1 MKNQT
6 FRASWL
12 FAMLLSLPSL
22 FNNLQA
28 QIQTAKYI
36 SMTSNT
42 NAFYEYLPEGYS
54 STGSKY
60 SLIIFIHGMG
70 ELGAGS
76 SSTLPKV
83 LNNGIPKLA
92 QNGTLPRS
100 FTVNGQTHR
109 FVVLSPQFVAWPQ
122 PANISG
128 IIDYAASHYN
138 IDPSRVYVT
147 GLSMGGG
154 ATWQTAGN
162 AAYVNRI
169 AAIVPV
175 CGAQSATPSKARV
188 IATNN
193 LPVWALHNQ
202 TDPTIQVGTTN
213 TWITY
218 INTAPAPNPLARKT
232 IFPGGGHDAW
242 TKAYDPSYREE
253 GKNIYEWM
261 LQYTTTR
268 LGASVNTPPVA
279 YAGGDVTITLPTSSV
294 SLTGS
299 GTDANGSISKYA
311 WTLASG
317 PSTYTLSGAALAN
330 ASVTNLGA
338 GTYVFRLTVTDNAG
352 ATAFDEVKITVNPN
366 PTTTTPPPT
375 GTSKYIKV
383 KVYGGSNPYSNAE
396 WNNWNVGTAV
406 KANVTS
412 QTLSYS
418 DATASTVKAVISHTG
433 GVSDNGSSYAGGMAP
448 KEVLRHASF
457 STNATGRTI
466 TFTGLNSSKKYDF
479 EFYASRA
486 SNSGNNSVFSLGS
499 LVKTVVT
506 YYNYTNKA
514 YFTGLTPDAS
524 GKIVI
529 NLSKSSVYTYLNG
542 FMITEGSAATT
553 AGVQRSAPVAATEE
567 AEVTRLEAMPAK
579 TEDRTALKLNTERT
593 GSFNIT
599 VTDMQGNVVKETV
612 ISKSQPGLVQS
623 YVSLKG
629 LSKGQYIVIATQ
641 PDYTEAI
648 LVNKF

>member
-12 FAMLLSLPSL
+12 FAMLLILTSFFTTLH
-22 FNNLQA
+22 A
-28 QIQTAKYI
+28 QVQTAKYI

-54 STGSKY
+54 STGTKY
-60 SLIIFIHGMG
+60 PLIVFIHGMG
-70 ELGAGS
+70 ELGAGN

-83 LNNGIPKLA
+83 LSNGIPKLA
-92 QNGTLPRS
+92 QNGTFPKS
-100 FTVNGQTHR
+100 FVVNGQTHR

-128 IIDYAASHYN
+128 IIDYAIAHYN
-138 IDPSRVYVT
+138 VDPSRVYVT

-162 AAYVNRI
+162 ATYVNRI
-169 AAIVPV
+169 AAVVPV

-242 TKAYDPSYREE
+242 TQAYNPSYREE
-253 GKNIYEWM
+253 GKNVYEWM

-268 LGASVNTPPVA
+268 LGAPANTPPVA
-279 YAGGDVTITLPTSSV
+279 YAGGDVTVTLPTNSV
-294 SLTGS
+294 QLTGS
-299 GTDANGSISKYA
+299 GTDANGSIAKYD
-311 WTLASG
+311 WSLTSG
-317 PSTYTLSGAALAN
+317 PSTYTINGAALA
-330 ASVTNLGA
+330 APSVTNLVEGV
-338 GTYVFRLTVTDNAG
+338 YVFRLTVTDNSG
-352 ATAFDEVKITVNPN
+352 STATDEVKVTVNKS
-366 PTTTTPPPT
+366 TTTTNPPSST
-375 GTSKYIKV
+375 AKYIKV
-383 KVYGGSNPYSNAE
+383 KVYGGSNPYSVSD
-396 WNNWNVGTAV
+396 WNNWNVGTGVSWNA
-406 KANVTS
+406 TS
-412 QTLSYS
+412 PALSYS
-418 DATASTVKAVISHTG
+418 DASASTVKAVISHSG
-433 GVSDNGSSYAGGMAP
+433 GVSDNGTGYAGGMAP
-448 KEVLRHASF
+448 KEVLRHASY
-457 STNATGRTI
+457 STNASGRTI
-466 TFTGLNSSKKYDF
+466 TFTGLSAGKKYDF
-479 EFYASRA
+479 EFYASRG

-499 LVKTVVT
+499 LVKSVVT
-506 YYNYTNKA
+506 YYNYTSKA

-542 FMITEGSAATT
+542 FMITEGSASTSASVARTAAVAEDNVTT
-553 AGVQRSAPVAATEE
+553 RF
-567 AEVTRLEAMPAK
+567 EAMPAK
-579 TEDRTALKLNTERT
+579 TEDRTALKLNTDRT
-593 GSFNIT
+593 GTFNIT
-599 VTDMQGNVVKETV
+599 VTDMQGNVVKETM
-612 ISKSQPGLVQS
+612 ITKTQAGLTQS

-629 LSKGQYIVIATQ
+629 LANGQYIVIATQ